1 MSRVQELFKVGE
13 SIGHRLE
20 LIYTNSGKE
29 PRNVGELTEFN
40 PQFGAIQDYREYTEK
55 IKEQLVYICQ
65 NVDDYNRVWNGTKR
79 DYYFALTKF
88 IQSIPKEN
96 KKNPIK

>member
-1 MSRVQELFKVGE
+1 VSIFSQLFKVSE
-13 SIGHRLE
+13 SIGRRLE

-29 PRNVGELTEFN
+29 PRSLENDVEFN
-40 PQFGAIQDYREYTEK
+40 PQLRPIQEYTEYTEK

-65 NVDDYNRVWNGTKR
+65 NVDDYNRVWNGTMR

-88 IQSIPKEN
+88 IQSIPKET
-96 KKNPIK
+96 KK

>member
-20 LIYTNSGKE
+20 FIYTSSGKE
-29 PRNVGELTEFN
+29 PRDITGDTEFN
-40 PQFGAIQDYREYTEK
+40 PQLRPIQEYTEYTEK

-65 NVDDYNRVWNGTKR
+65 NVDDYNRVWNGTMR

-88 IQSIPKEN
+88 IQSIPKET
-96 KKNPIK
+96 KKSSK